1 MTQVL
6 DFPPFS
12 ASARTRELRATREDN
27 DAFDDPW
34 PDVSCRTLPD
44 DAPVDPANTPR
55 QVLFEAFLVL
65 AAAIAAVAA
74 VTLLVPGP

>member
-6 DFPPFS
+6 DFPSFS
-12 ASARTRELRATREDN
+12 VTAPAREGRAPRDDD

-34 PDVSCRTLPD
+34 QDVSCRTLPD

-65 AAAIAAVAA
+65 AAAIGAVAV
-74 VTLLVPGP
+74 VTLLVPGL